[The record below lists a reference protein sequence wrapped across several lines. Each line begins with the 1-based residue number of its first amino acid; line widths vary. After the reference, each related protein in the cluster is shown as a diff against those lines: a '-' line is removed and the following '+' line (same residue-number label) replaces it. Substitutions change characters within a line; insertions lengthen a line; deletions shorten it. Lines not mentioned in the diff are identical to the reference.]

1 MRSIVTAAIAVIGSL
16 VWASPVIA
24 NEAND
29 RIELMA
35 RVDDAVHAIATSLE
49 APTAKKLDDAGAHG
63 RELRELVAHLASIKG
78 DDARAADIVARYP
91 GYADAVD
98 AAIAR
103 LKQLGGEAHRA
114 DGVADRCAKDD
125 AALHALI
132 KHPDADATRE
142 LQVLA
147 TKAVAYGNAWAP
159 ALADLATV
167 DASVTADLAAAHLA
181 LTDGYWM
188 AIAGN
193 LASDAEAAAAIWTER
208 YQAATSSCEQLARG
222 ADDADLAPVLA
233 ALHTRNAAERAS
245 AAKVVT
251 DYNAWLAAVRT
262 MRELAFKHRDAV
274 RDAMCGAVDGAL
286 ADDAMRVASD
296 WASDLADQTAAATAE
311 ATRLQAHAGD
321 NPARARA
328 IRDGLRSNGAIV
340 AAVARDEALGR
351 QNPKLRGILAAIAQ
365 RREHALSG
373 CVAKAIDIAATD
385 CGGSACRVAC
395 VKLVDHTCTLV
406 EPTPDSSTAKMD
418 GFARGQREL
427 AGLQAWY
434 GRDKAELFAKSPA
447 FKRCEQSVAGP
458 TLDLFADVVT
468 YNACATAPELGE
480 SLAEVSADL
489 TP

>member
-1 MRSIVTAAIAVIGSL
+1 MRFSVTASIAVSL
-16 VWASPVIA
+16 VYISPVFA

-29 RIELMA
+29 RVELMA
-35 RVDDAVHAIATSLE
+35 RIDDTVHAIATSLD
-49 APTAKKLDDAGAHG
+49 APTSKKLDDASVHG
-63 RELRELVAHLASIKG
+63 RELRELVAQLAPIKG

-91 GYADAVD
+91 HYADTVD

-114 DGVADRCAKDD
+114 DGIADRCAKDD

-132 KHPDADATRE
+132 QHPDPDVTRA
-142 LQVLA
+142 LQVFA
-147 TKAVAYGNAWAP
+147 KKAVALGNSWAP
-159 ALADLATV
+159 ALADLAAV
-167 DASVTADLAAAHLA
+167 DAAVTADLAAAHIA

-193 LASDAEAAAAIWTER
+193 LATDAEAAAAIWTER
-208 YQAATSSCEQLARG
+208 YQAVTSACEQLAKG
-222 ADDADLAPVLA
+222 AEHADLVPVLA
-233 ALHTRNAAERAS
+233 ALRARTAADQAAS
-245 AAKVVT
+245 AKIVT
-251 DYNAWLAAVRT
+251 DYNAWLASLRG
-262 MRELAFKHRDAV
+262 MRELALKNREAV
-274 RDAMCGAVDGAL
+274 STAMCGAVDSAL
-286 ADDAMRVASD
+286 ADDAMRVATD
-296 WASDLADQTAAATAE
+296 WAHDLAEATAAATAE
-311 ATRLQAHAGD
+311 AARLQAHAGD

-328 IRDGLRSNGAIV
+328 IRDGLRSNGALV
-340 AAVARDEALGR
+340 ATVARDEALGR
-351 QNPKLRGILAAIAQ
+351 QNPKLRGLLAAIAQ
-365 RREHALSG
+365 RREHALAG
-373 CVAKAIDIAATD
+373 CVAKAIDIAAAD

-406 EPTPDSSTAKMD
+406 EPTPDSSNAKMD

-447 FKRCEQSVAGP
+447 FKRCEQAVAGP
-458 TLDLFADVVT
+458 ALDLFADVAT

-489 TP
+489 AP